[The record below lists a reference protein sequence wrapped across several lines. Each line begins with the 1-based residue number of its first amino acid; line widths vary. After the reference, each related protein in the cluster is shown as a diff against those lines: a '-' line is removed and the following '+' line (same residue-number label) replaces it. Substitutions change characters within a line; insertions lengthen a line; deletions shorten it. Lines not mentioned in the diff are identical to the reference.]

1 MELTYKMAEKITYKD
16 AGVDVE
22 LADRVIGSLSDRIR
36 STFRP
41 EVMGK
46 MGGFAAMFRPEW
58 RKYEDPVLVSATD
71 GVGTKLKIAFLTGI
85 HDSVGIDLVAM
96 NVNDLLVTG
105 AEPLFF
111 LDYFATGAIQS
122 ETVQAVISGIA
133 SGCEQAGCSL
143 IGGETAE
150 MPDFYAEGEYDLA
163 GFCVGIVDRARA
175 VDGSAIKPGDVVL
188 GIASSGLH
196 SNGYSLV
203 RKVLLERRGYALDAM
218 IPELGTPLG
227 QELITP
233 TVIYVKPVLELC
245 RSVQVK
251 GMAHITGGGFLGNIP
266 RVLPQ
271 GCCVRIRRNSWEVPP
286 IFQLLK
292 KEANLD
298 DDDMFR
304 TFNMG
309 IGLIVITSTNVA
321 DKAADMLRGQGLRTW
336 MIGDVV
342 DRSAGGEQVAFV

>member
-1 MELTYKMAEKITYKD
+1 MAEKITYKD

-22 LADRVIGSLSDRIR
+22 LADKVIGSLSDRIR

-41 EVMGK
+41 EVMGR
-46 MGGFAAMFRPEW
+46 MGGFAAMFKPEW

-85 HDSVGIDLVAM
+85 HGTVGIDLVAM

-111 LDYFATGAIQS
+111 LDYFATGALQA

-133 SGCEQAGCSL
+133 NGCEQAGCSL

-150 MPDFYAEGEYDLA
+150 MPDFYAAGEYDLA
-163 GFCVGIVDRARA
+163 GFCVGIVDRGRA
-175 VDGSAIKPGDVVL
+175 IDGSAVKPGDAVL
-188 GIASSGLH
+188 GVASSGLH

-218 IPELGTPLG
+218 IPEMGKPLG
-227 QELITP
+227 EELITP

-245 RSVQVK
+245 RSIQVK
-251 GMAHITGGGFLGNIP
+251 GMAHITGGGFVGNIP
-266 RVLPQ
+266 RVLPEN
-271 GCCVRIRRNSWEVPP
+271 CCVRMQRNSWEIAP
-286 IFQLLK
+286 IFQLMK

-309 IGLIVITSTNVA
+309 LGLVVITGADQA
-321 DKAADMLRGQGLRTW
+321 DKAADLLRSRGLRTW
-336 MIGDVV
+336 IVGDVV
-342 DRSAGGEQVAFV
+342 ERTTEAEQVVFV